1 MFAYLWLEFMQL
13 CNDACLNTMH
23 SSATIPNEK
32 SMNKRQF
39 LRVAGGG
46 VIATA
51 TLSSLPGCSSAM
63 PPEAVAAW
71 QSPPQAMDIRRW
83 ALSHALLAP
92 HAHNLQSWLVDLD
105 TPDTIV
111 LRMDLRRLLPETDPW
126 SRQLV
131 ISQGTFLELL
141 DMAAKQQGY
150 RADIIL
156 FPEGEFDAKAPDGRP
171 TASIR
176 LVKDAVV
183 KADPLFAHIFH
194 RHTHRGQYESRIP
207 DADARQALADS
218 VKGFPVKLGL
228 VTADEPNMQQH
239 RQIAMDAWRIEMQTP
254 RTLLESYKVL
264 RVGPQEIT
272 QHRDGISI
280 NTPMLRGLVALGLFD
295 RSKPS
300 EPDSTA
306 VKGQIS
312 DFNEKMATTPACVWL
327 STSDNTRTT
336 QMLCGRAYVRLQLAA
351 TALGLRMHP
360 LSQALQEYPEQA
372 NNYKAIHQLLAGT
385 DSGATV
391 QMWTRLG
398 YAPDAGPAPRRG
410 LQAHLDKA

>member
-1 MFAYLWLEFMQL
+1 
-13 CNDACLNTMH
+13 
-23 SSATIPNEK
+23 
-32 SMNKRQF
+32 MNKRQF
-39 LRVAGGG
+39 LRIAGGG
-46 VIATA
+46 VIAAA
-51 TLSSLPGCSSAM
+51 TLSSLPGCSSAL
-63 PPEAVAAW
+63 PPEAIAAW
-71 QSPPQAMDIRRW
+71 QPPPADMDIRRW

-105 TPDTIV
+105 TSDTIV

-141 DMAAKQQGY
+141 DMAAKVKGY
-150 RADIIL
+150 RADITL

-176 LVKDAVV
+176 LVKDTAV
-183 KADPLFAHIFH
+183 KADPLFAQIFH
-194 RHTHRGQYESRIP
+194 RHTHRGLYENRIP
-207 DADARQALADS
+207 NADVRQALVDS
-218 VKGFPVKLGL
+218 VKGFPVQLGM
-228 VTADEPNMQQH
+228 VTADEASMQQH

-264 RVGPQEIT
+264 RVGPQEIA
-272 QHRDGISI
+272 QHRDGLTI
-280 NTPMLRGLVALGLFD
+280 NTPMVRGLVALGLFD

-300 EPDSTA
+300 EPDSSA

-312 DFNEKMATTPACVWL
+312 EFNEKMAATPACVWL
-327 STSDNTRTT
+327 STSYNTRKT
-336 QMLCGRAYVRLQLAA
+336 QMLAGRAYVRLQLAA

-372 NNYKAIHQLLAGT
+372 QNYEAIHQLLGGK
-385 DSGATV
+385 DSADTV

-398 YAPDAGPAPRRG
+398 YAPEVGPSPRRG
-410 LQAHLDKA
+410 MQAHLDKA

>member
-1 MFAYLWLEFMQL
+1 M
-13 CNDACLNTMH
+13 
-23 SSATIPNEK
+23 K
-32 SMNKRQF
+32 KRQF
-39 LRVAGGG
+39 LRIAGGG
-46 VIATA
+46 VIAAA
-51 TLSSLPGCSSAM
+51 TLSSLTGCSTAL
-63 PPEAVAAW
+63 PPEAIAAW
-71 QSPPQAMDIRRW
+71 QPPPANMDIRRW

-92 HAHNLQSWLVDLD
+92 HAHNLQSWLVGLD

-111 LRMDLRRLLPETDPW
+111 LRMDLQRLLPDTDPW

-141 DMAAKQQGY
+141 DIAAKEKGY
-150 RADIIL
+150 RADITL

-176 LVKDAVV
+176 LVKDAAV
-183 KADPLFAHIFH
+183 KVDPLFAQIFH
-194 RHTHRGQYESRIP
+194 RHTHRGVYESRIP
-207 DADARQALADS
+207 NAQARQALADS
-218 VKGFPVKLGL
+218 VKGLPVKFGL
-228 VTADEPNMQQH
+228 VTADEPSMRQH

-264 RVGPQEIT
+264 RVGPREIA

-280 NTPMLRGLVALGLFD
+280 NTPMVRSLVALGLFD

-300 EPDSTA
+300 EPDSSA

-327 STSDNTRTT
+327 STSDNSRAT

-372 NNYKAIHQLLAGT
+372 QNYKAIHQLLGGK
-385 DSGATV
+385 DGADTV

-398 YAPDAGPAPRRG
+398 HAPEVGPSPRRG
-410 LQAHLDKA
+410 LQAHLEKA

>member
-1 MFAYLWLEFMQL
+1 
-13 CNDACLNTMH
+13 
-23 SSATIPNEK
+23 
-32 SMNKRQF
+32 MNKRQF
-39 LRVAGGG
+39 LRLAGGG
-46 VIATA
+46 VIAAA
-51 TLSSLPGCSSAM
+51 TLSSLPGCSSAL
-63 PPEAVAAW
+63 PPEAIAAW
-71 QSPPQAMDIRRW
+71 QPPANDLDIRRW

-92 HAHNLQSWLVDLD
+92 HAHNLQSWLVNLD
-105 TPDTIV
+105 SPDTIV
-111 LRMDLRRLLPETDPW
+111 LRMDLQRLLPETDPW

-141 DMAAKQQGY
+141 DMAAKKRGY
-150 RADIIL
+150 RAETTL

-171 TASIR
+171 TVSIR
-176 LVKDAVV
+176 LVKDDAV
-183 KADPLFAHIFH
+183 KADPLFAQIFH
-194 RHTHRGQYESRIP
+194 RHTHRGTYDNRIP
-207 DADARQALADS
+207 NADARQALADS
-218 VKGFPVKLGL
+218 VNGFPVKFGL
-228 VTADEPNMQQH
+228 VTADEASMAQH

-264 RVGPQEIT
+264 RVGPQEIA

-280 NTPMLRGLVALGLFD
+280 NTPMVRSLVALGLFD

-300 EPDSTA
+300 EPDSSA
-306 VKGQIS
+306 IKGQIS

-327 STSDNTRTT
+327 STSDNSRAT
-336 QMLCGRAYVRLQLAA
+336 QILCGRAYVRLQLAA

-372 NNYKAIHQLLAGT
+372 QNYKAIHQLLGGK
-385 DSGATV
+385 DGADTV

-398 YAPDAGPAPRRG
+398 YAPEVGPSPRRG

>member
-1 MFAYLWLEFMQL
+1 
-13 CNDACLNTMH
+13 
-23 SSATIPNEK
+23 
-32 SMNKRQF
+32 MNKRQF
-39 LRVAGGG
+39 LRIAGGG
-46 VIATA
+46 VIAAA
-51 TLSSLPGCSSAM
+51 TLGSLPGCSSDL
-63 PPEAVAAW
+63 PPEAIAAW
-71 QSPPQAMDIRRW
+71 QPPANDLDIRLW

-92 HAHNLQSWLVDLD
+92 HAHNLQSWLVNLD

-111 LRMDLRRLLPETDPW
+111 LRMDLQRLLPETDPW

-141 DMAAKQQGY
+141 DMAAKQRGY
-150 RADIIL
+150 RADINL

-171 TASIR
+171 TVSIR
-176 LVKDAVV
+176 LVKDDAV
-183 KADPLFAHIFH
+183 KADPLFAQIFH
-194 RHTHRGQYESRIP
+194 RHTHRGLYENRIP
-207 DADARQALADS
+207 NAQARQALADS
-218 VKGFPVKLGL
+218 VKGLPVKFGL
-228 VTADEPNMQQH
+228 VTADEASMQQH

-264 RVGPQEIT
+264 RVGPQEIA
-272 QHRDGISI
+272 HYRDGISL
-280 NTPMLRGLVALGLFD
+280 NTPMIRGLVALGLFD

-300 EPDSTA
+300 EPDSSA

-312 DFNEKMATTPACVWL
+312 DFNEKMAATPACVWL
-327 STSDNTRTT
+327 STTDNTRTT

-372 NNYKAIHQLLAGT
+372 QNYKAIHQLLGGK
-385 DSGATV
+385 DSADTV

-398 YAPDAGPAPRRG
+398 YAPEVGPSPRRG
-410 LQAHLDKA
+410 MQAHLDKA

>member
-1 MFAYLWLEFMQL
+1 
-13 CNDACLNTMH
+13 
-23 SSATIPNEK
+23 
-32 SMNKRQF
+32 MNKRQF
-39 LRVAGGG
+39 LRIAGGG
-46 VIATA
+46 VIAAA
-51 TLSSLPGCSSAM
+51 TLSSLPGCSSAL
-63 PPEAVAAW
+63 PPEAIAAW
-71 QSPPQAMDIRRW
+71 QPPANDLDIRRW

-92 HAHNLQSWLVDLD
+92 HAHNLQSWLVNLD

-111 LRMDLRRLLPETDPW
+111 LRMDLQRLLPETDPW

-141 DMAAKQQGY
+141 DMAAKQRGY
-150 RADIIL
+150 RAETTL

-171 TASIR
+171 TVSIR
-176 LVKDAVV
+176 LVKDDAV
-183 KADPLFAHIFH
+183 KADPLFAQIFH
-194 RHTHRGQYESRIP
+194 RHTHRGTYDSRIP
-207 DADARQALADS
+207 NADARQALADS
-218 VKGFPVKLGL
+218 VKGLPVKFGL
-228 VTADEPNMQQH
+228 VTADEASMAQH

-264 RVGPQEIT
+264 RVGPQEIA

-280 NTPMLRGLVALGLFD
+280 NTPMVRSLVALGLFD

-300 EPDSTA
+300 EPESSA

-327 STSDNTRTT
+327 STSDNSRTT

-372 NNYKAIHQLLAGT
+372 QNYKAIHQLLGGK
-385 DSGATV
+385 DGADTV

-398 YAPDAGPAPRRG
+398 YAPEVGPSPRRG
-410 LQAHLDKA
+410 LQAHLVKA

>member
-1 MFAYLWLEFMQL
+1 
-13 CNDACLNTMH
+13 
-23 SSATIPNEK
+23 
-32 SMNKRQF
+32 MNKRQF
-39 LRVAGGG
+39 LRIAGGG
-46 VIATA
+46 VIAAA
-51 TLSSLPGCSSAM
+51 TLSSLPGCSSAL
-63 PPEAVAAW
+63 PPEAIAAW
-71 QSPPQAMDIRRW
+71 QPPANDLDIRRW

-92 HAHNLQSWLVDLD
+92 HAHNLQSWLVNLD
-105 TPDTIV
+105 TPETIV
-111 LRMDLRRLLPETDPW
+111 LRMDLQRLLPETDPW

-141 DMAAKQQGY
+141 DMAAKQRGY
-150 RADIIL
+150 RAETTL

-171 TASIR
+171 TVSIR
-176 LVKDAVV
+176 LVKDDAV
-183 KADPLFAHIFH
+183 KADPLFAQIFH
-194 RHTHRGQYESRIP
+194 RHTHRGTYDNRIP
-207 DADARQALADS
+207 NADARQALADS
-218 VKGFPVKLGL
+218 VNGFPVKFGL
-228 VTADEPNMQQH
+228 VTADEASMAQH
-239 RQIAMDAWRIEMQTP
+239 RQIAMDAWRIEMQTS

-264 RVGPQEIT
+264 RVGPQEIA
-272 QHRDGISI
+272 QYRDGISI
-280 NTPMLRGLVALGLFD
+280 NTPMVRSLVALGLFD

-300 EPDSTA
+300 DPDSSA

-327 STSDNTRTT
+327 STSDNSRAT

-372 NNYKAIHQLLAGT
+372 QNFKAIHQLLGGK
-385 DSGATV
+385 DGADTV

-410 LQAHLDKA
+410 LQAHLEKA

>member
-1 MFAYLWLEFMQL
+1 MIA
-13 CNDACLNTMH
+13 
-23 SSATIPNEK
+23 AT
-32 SMNKRQF
+32 
-39 LRVAGGG
+39 
-46 VIATA
+46 

-71 QSPPQAMDIRRW
+71 QSPPPDMDIRRW

-92 HAHNLQSWLVDLD
+92 HAHNLQSWLVDID

-131 ISQGTFLELL
+131 ISQGTFVELL
-141 DMAAKQQGY
+141 DLAAKEKGY
-150 RADIIL
+150 RAEIEM
-156 FPEGEFDAKAPDGRP
+156 FPEGEFDDKAPDGRP
-171 TASIR
+171 TARIG
-176 LVKDAVV
+176 LVRDAVV
-183 KADPLFAHIFH
+183 QSDPLFAHIFQ
-194 RHTHRGQYESRIP
+194 RHSHRGQYESRIP
-207 DADARQALADS
+207 NADARQALADS
-218 VKGFPVKLGL
+218 VKGLPVKLGL
-228 VTADEPNMQQH
+228 VTADEPSMQQH
-239 RQIAMDAWRIEMQTP
+239 RQIAMDAWRMEMQTP

-300 EPDSTA
+300 EPDSSA
-306 VKGQIS
+306 IQGQIS
-312 DFNEKMATTPACVWL
+312 EFNDKMSTTPACVWL
-327 STSDNTRTT
+327 STLDNSRRT
-336 QMLCGRAYVRLQLAA
+336 QMLCGRAYMRLQLAA

-360 LSQALQEYPEQA
+360 LSQALQEYPEQT
-372 NNYKAIHQLLAGT
+372 NNFKAIHELLVGK
-385 DSGATV
+385 DSTATV

-398 YAPDAGPAPRRG
+398 YAPEVGPAPRRG
-410 LQAHLDKA
+410 LQAHLNKT

>member
-1 MFAYLWLEFMQL
+1 
-13 CNDACLNTMH
+13 
-23 SSATIPNEK
+23 
-32 SMNKRQF
+32 MNKRQF

-46 VIATA
+46 VIAAA
-51 TLSSLPGCSSAM
+51 TLSSLPGCSSAL
-63 PPEAVAAW
+63 PPEAIAAW
-71 QSPPQAMDIRRW
+71 QPPAADMDIRRW

-111 LRMDLRRLLPETDPW
+111 LRMDLRRLLPDTDPW

-141 DMAAKQQGY
+141 DLAAKEKGY
-150 RADIIL
+150 RADITL

-176 LVKDAVV
+176 LVKDAAV
-183 KADPLFAHIFH
+183 KADPLFAQIFH
-194 RHTHRGQYESRIP
+194 RHTHRGMYESRIP
-207 DADARQALADS
+207 DAPARLALADS
-218 VKGFPVKLGL
+218 VKGLPVKFGL
-228 VTADEPNMQQH
+228 VTADEPSMQQH
-239 RQIAMDAWRIEMQTP
+239 RQIAMDAWRIEMETP

-264 RVGPQEIT
+264 RVGPKEIA
-272 QHRDGISI
+272 QHRDGLTI
-280 NTPMLRGLVALGLFD
+280 NTPMVRGLVALGLFD

-300 EPDSTA
+300 EPDSYA
-306 VKGQIS
+306 IKGQIS
-312 DFNEKMATTPACVWL
+312 EFNEKMATTPACVWL
-327 STSDNTRTT
+327 ITSDNSRTT

-351 TALGLRMHP
+351 TVLGLRMHP

-372 NNYKAIHQLLAGT
+372 QNYKAIHQLLGGKDGA
-385 DSGATV
+385 ATV

-398 YAPDAGPAPRRG
+398 YAPEVGPSPRRG
-410 LQAHLDKA
+410 LQAHLNKA